1 MKRVGLVLLVLFALT
16 LQSGCGLGVRRAVRD
31 ALQGDPGP
39 YADTTE
45 GVRVADQRGVIEFQE
60 RAQAFYDRLSR
71 RRFNTYA
78 TYSDPV
84 LRDHFQSVEQFY
96 DYYADLAHAL
106 EGEVFERNRAL
117 MAVVK
122 EFAVEAPGRARVAV
136 QMRGDNGMPLRYWTI
151 VVERNEVW
159 ERVDGTWWLV
169 PGKL

>member
-1 MKRVGLVLLVLFALT
+1 MKRTGLSLVCLLAL
-16 LQSGCGLGVRRAVRD
+16 SGCGLPGTVRGWFA
-31 ALQGDPGP
+31 PPSGP
-39 YADTTE
+39 QPDLAQ
-45 GVRVADQRGVIEFQE
+45 GVRVVDERAIVEFQT

-71 RRFNTYA
+71 RRFNTFA

-84 LRDHFQSVEQFY
+84 LRDHFQTVEAFY

-106 EGEVFERNRAL
+106 ETNTFEKNRVLKAE
-117 MAVVK
+117 VK

-136 QMRGDNGMPLRYWTI
+136 RMRGDNGMPQRYWTI
-151 VVERNEVW
+151 VVEREEVW